1 LTASIPTKNEKKHE
15 YTEVFNKQ
23 EAVMDKILHF
33 LHETSNTVDACV
45 DYTRPSLAINIPVLR
60 KAFLNA
66 KKRGVRLRYV
76 TEITKDNISHCK
88 RLLSMV
94 DELRHLDGIKG
105 NFYISENAYLAPATY
120 HEKGKPAKQII
131 YSNVNEIV
139 KHQRFVFDSFW
150 NRAIPAEQRIKDI
163 VEDREPEF
171 YEVITDSG
179 TASHILLALAQ
190 SVKKE
195 ALLLLPNDKSILRL
209 ERLGVIDI
217 IINASNIGADV
228 KIICPL
234 SEENSKTLRRI
245 SENAPVIKIL
255 SGSDS
260 PYGMYIV
267 DGERF
272 IRAELKNPDAE
283 KFSESVGFMIYSNRK
298 NTVESFKSIFE
309 LLWNEHRST
318 EELKRAYRM
327 QKEFINIASHE
338 MKTPTQSI
346 IGYTELLRQHPER
359 RDQMI
364 QAISRNALRLQR
376 LTNNILDVTRI
387 ESQTLNLNKE
397 QFNLGDLIR
406 IIVED
411 HRRQTDQN
419 KNSVRILHDIRLKKK
434 NASLIV
440 YADRGRLT
448 QVLSNLLSNAI
459 KFTQEKKEKG
469 QVVYVSASRNDQ
481 GEVFVSVKDSGE
493 GIHPDIFPRLFTK
506 FVTKSFTGTGLGLF
520 ISKSIVEAHG
530 GKIWAKNND
539 NGNGKGATFTFSLP
553 IKNKEKAG
561 MEIRS
566 PGLNVSG

>member
-1 LTASIPTKNEKKHE
+1 LTASNPGKRSKKKHE
-15 YTEVFNKQ
+15 YTEVFYEQ
-23 EAVMDKILHF
+23 EAVMDKVLRF
-33 LHETSNTVDACV
+33 LHETSDTVDACV
-45 DYTRPSLAINIPVLR
+45 DYTRPSLAINIPFLR

-150 NRAIPAEQRIKDI
+150 NRATPAEQRIKDI
-163 VEDREPEF
+163 VENREPEF
-171 YEVITDSG
+171 YEVINDSG
-179 TASHILLALAQ
+179 RASQILLALAQ
-190 SVKKE
+190 SAKKE

-209 ERLGVIDI
+209 ERLGVIDT

-228 KIICPL
+228 KIICPQ
-234 SEENSKTLRRI
+234 SEENSETIRKI
-245 SENAPVIKIL
+245 SENAPAIKIL

-346 IGYTELLRQHPER
+346 IGYAELLRQHPER

-387 ESQTLNLNKE
+387 ESQTLNLHKE
-397 QFNLGDLIR
+397 QFNLGDLISV
-406 IIVED
+406 IVED
-411 HRRQTDQN
+411 HRRQIDQN
-419 KNSVRILHDIRLKKK
+419 KNNVRILHNIRVKKK
-434 NASLIV
+434 NTSLIV

-459 KFTQEKKEKG
+459 KFTLEKKEKG

-481 GEVFVSVKDSGE
+481 GEVIVSVKDSGE
-493 GIHPDIFPRLFTK
+493 GIDPDMFPRLFTK

-530 GKIWAKNND
+530 GKIWAKNN
-539 NGNGKGATFTFSLP
+539 GTEKGATFTFTLP

-561 MEIRS
+561 VEIRS
-566 PGLNVSG
+566 PGLNVLG

>member
-1 LTASIPTKNEKKHE
+1 LTASNPTKSKKKDE
-15 YTEVFNKQ
+15 YTEVFYGEK
-23 EAVMDKILHF
+23 AVMDRVLNF
-33 LHETSNTVDACV
+33 LHETDYIVDACV
-45 DYTRPSLAINIPVLR
+45 DYTRPSLAINIPILR

-66 KKRGVRLRYV
+66 KNRGVRLRYV
-76 TEITKDNISHCK
+76 TEITEDNISHCK
-88 RLLSMV
+88 QLLSMV

-105 NFYISENAYLAPATY
+105 NFYISEKAYLAPATY
-120 HEKGKPAKQII
+120 HEKGKPAEQII

-150 NRAIPAEQRIKDI
+150 DRAIPAEQKIKDI

-171 YEVITDSG
+171 YEVVTDSEK
-179 TASHILLALAQ
+179 ASQILLDLAQ
-190 SVKKE
+190 SVKNE

-209 ERLGVIDI
+209 DRLGIIDNI
-217 IINASNIGADV
+217 IKASHNGAEV
-228 KIICPL
+228 KVICPL
-234 SEENSKTLRRI
+234 SEENSETIRKI
-245 SENAPVIKIL
+245 SENAPAIKIL
-255 SGSDS
+255 SGSNT

-283 KFSESVGFMIYSNRK
+283 KFSDSVGFMIYSNRK

-309 LLWNEHRST
+309 LLWNEHAST
-318 EELKRAYRM
+318 EELKRAYSM

-359 RDQMI
+359 REQMI

-376 LTNNILDVTRI
+376 LTNDILDVTRI
-387 ESQTLNLNKE
+387 ERRTLNLHKE
-397 QFNLGDLIR
+397 RFNLGDLITS
-406 IIVED
+406 IVKEQ
-411 HRRQTDQN
+411 RRQNDQN
-419 KNSVRILHDIRLKKK
+419 KNNVKIMRNIKPKKK

-440 YADRGRLT
+440 YADRGRIT

-459 KFTQEKKEKG
+459 KFTLEKKEEG
-469 QVVYVSASRNDQ
+469 HLVSVSAVINRNSKNNDQ
-481 GEVFVSVKDSGE
+481 GEVIVSVKDSGE

-506 FVTKSFTGTGLGLF
+506 FTTKSFTGTGLGLF

-530 GKIWAKNND
+530 GKIWAENND
-539 NGNGKGATFTFSLP
+539 NGKGATFTFSLP
-553 IKNKEKAG
+553 VGKKN
-561 MEIRS
+561 
-566 PGLNVSG
+566 NQV

>member
-1 LTASIPTKNEKKHE
+1 LTANPTKSKKKDE
-15 YTEVFNKQ
+15 YTEVFYGEK
-23 EAVMDKILHF
+23 AVMDRVLNF
-33 LHETSNTVDACV
+33 LHETDYIVDACV

-76 TEITKDNISHCK
+76 TEITRDNISHCK
-88 RLLSMV
+88 QLLTMV

-105 NFYISENAYLAPATY
+105 NFYISEKAYLAPATY
-120 HEKGKPAKQII
+120 HEKGKPAEQII

-150 NRAIPAEQRIKDI
+150 NMAIPAEQKIKDI

-171 YEVITDSG
+171 YEVVTDSRK
-179 TASHILLALAQ
+179 ASQILLDLAQ
-190 SVKKE
+190 SVKNE
-195 ALLLLPNDKSILRL
+195 ALLLLPNDTSILRL
-209 ERLGVIDI
+209 ERLGIIDTI
-217 IINASNIGADV
+217 IKASHNGAEV
-228 KIICPL
+228 KVICPL
-234 SEENSKTLRRI
+234 SEENSETIRKI
-245 SENAPVIKIL
+245 SENAPAIKIL
-255 SGSDS
+255 SGSNT

-283 KFSESVGFMIYSNRK
+283 KFSDSVGFMIYSNRK

-309 LLWNEHRST
+309 LLWNEHAST
-318 EELKRAYRM
+318 EELKRAYSM

-346 IGYTELLRQHPER
+346 IGYTDLLRQHPER

-376 LTNNILDVTRI
+376 LTNDILDVTRI
-387 ESQTLNLNKE
+387 ESRTLNLHKE
-397 QFNLGDLIR
+397 RFNLGDLITS
-406 IIVED
+406 IVKEQ
-411 HRRQTDQN
+411 RRQNDQN
-419 KNSVRILHDIRLKKK
+419 KNNVKIMRNIKPKKK

-440 YADRGRLT
+440 YADRGRIT

-459 KFTQEKKEKG
+459 KFTLEKKEKG
-469 QVVYVSASRNDQ
+469 QVVSVSAVINRNSKNNDQ
-481 GEVFVSVKDSGE
+481 GEIIVSVKDSGE

-506 FVTKSFTGTGLGLF
+506 FTTKSFTGTGLGLF

-530 GKIWAKNND
+530 GKIWAENND
-539 NGNGKGATFTFSLP
+539 NGKGATFTFGLP
-553 IKNKEKAG
+553 VGKKN
-561 MEIRS
+561 
-566 PGLNVSG
+566 NQV

>member
-1 LTASIPTKNEKKHE
+1 LTASNPTKRKKEGE
-15 YTEVFNKQ
+15 YTEVIYGE
-23 EAVMDKILHF
+23 EAAMDRVLNF
-33 LHETSNTVDACV
+33 LHETDYIVDACV

-76 TEITKDNISHCK
+76 TEITRDNISHCK
-88 RLLSMV
+88 RLLRMV

-105 NFYISENAYLAPATY
+105 NFYISEKAYLAPATY
-120 HEKGKPAKQII
+120 HEKGKPAEQII
-131 YSNVNEIV
+131 YSNVNQVV
-139 KHQRFVFDSFW
+139 KHQRYVFDSFW
-150 NRAIPAEQRIKDI
+150 NRAIPAEQRIREI

-171 YEVITDSG
+171 YEVITD
-179 TASHILLALAQ
+179 TEKASQILLDLAQ

-209 ERLGVIDI
+209 ERLGVTDNI
-217 IINASNIGADV
+217 IKALHTGADV

-234 SEENSKTLRRI
+234 SEKNSETLRKV
-245 SENAPVIKIL
+245 SENAPTVKIL

-272 IRAELKNPDAE
+272 VRAELKNPDAE
-283 KFSESVGFMIYSNRK
+283 NFSESVGFMVYSNRK
-298 NTVESFKSIFE
+298 NTVESFRSIFE
-309 LLWNEHRST
+309 LLWNEHTST

-376 LTNNILDVTRI
+376 LTNDILDVTRI
-387 ESQTLNLNKE
+387 ESRTLKLNKE
-397 QFNLGDLIR
+397 QLDLGDLITS
-406 IIVED
+406 IVAD
-411 HRRQTDQN
+411 HRRQSDLN
-419 KNSVRILHDIRLKKK
+419 KNNVRILRHIKPKKK
-434 NASLIV
+434 NTSLIV
-440 YADRGRLT
+440 YADRRRIT

-459 KFTQEKKEKG
+459 KFTLEKKEKG
-469 QVVYVSASRNDQ
+469 QVVYVSAAVSRNRKNNDQ
-481 GEVFVSVKDSGE
+481 GEAIVSVKDSGE
-493 GIHPDIFPRLFTK
+493 GIHADIFPRLFTK
-506 FVTKSFTGTGLGLF
+506 FTTKSFTGTGLGLF

-530 GKIWAKNND
+530 GKIWAENND
-539 NGNGKGATFTFSLP
+539 NDNAKGATFTFSLP
-553 IKNKEKAG
+553 IKNKE
-561 MEIRS
+561 
-566 PGLNVSG
+566 